1 MAVATRSA
9 RPAGAPARGSTTQR
23 SSSISR
29 TRVTSTRYS
38 SISANRRTIA
48 AHTLL
53 CRVKRS
59 AIATHAREQL
69 NALKTDPLIAQLN
82 DRVIFQEAT
91 FHGSSPTDLAPSS
104 IAAQEVALLAEE
116 LEWRLRVRPHLAER
130 SLMRRVELT

>member
-1 MAVATRSA
+1 MVLAL
-9 RPAGAPARGSTTQR
+9 RPAALLLIPAMTDEANLFEAARTYKLVGSAAHAP
-23 SSSISR
+23 
-29 TRVTSTRYS
+29 
-38 SISANRRTIA
+38 RRTIA

-104 IAAQEVALLAEE
+104 ISAQEVALFAEE

-130 SLMRRVELT
+130 